1 MPYVYVPARRRRRL
15 MRRGR
20 YGGRRSYRSSFR
32 RRRTSYGRASYRPRG
47 YRSAGRGRYRGR
59 ARRARR
65 QVRLVIQQPS
75 DMLPIRPVA
84 GQFARMRRRA
94 RF

>member
-15 MRRGR
+15 GARRR
-20 YGGRRSYRSSFR
+20 YGGRRTFR
-32 RRRTSYGRASYRPRG
+32 RTYRRSYGRSSYKPRG

-59 ARRARR
+59 ARRANR